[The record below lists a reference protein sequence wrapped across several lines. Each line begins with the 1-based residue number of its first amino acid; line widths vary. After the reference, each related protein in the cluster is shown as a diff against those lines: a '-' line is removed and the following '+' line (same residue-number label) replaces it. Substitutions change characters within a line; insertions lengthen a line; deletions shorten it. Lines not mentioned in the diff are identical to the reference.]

1 VTETAVAPRR
11 RSGSRRSLPDV
22 LDVRERE
29 AEAIRRRDTKMRRLL
44 TRKGA
49 RAEREFL
56 DGAGGKHRIKSVP
69 VPGGSYVYD
78 DSRSWGLR
86 ALGECS
92 GADEKG
98 GVKALA
104 REYAN
109 RCQLEKR
116 AVCRR
121 LDVDDLKRNACPELA
136 AQEGERG

>member
-1 VTETAVAPRR
+1 LRR
-11 RSGSRRSLPDV
+11 
-22 LDVRERE
+22 
-29 AEAIRRRDTKMRRLL
+29 IL

-49 RAEREFL
+49 RLEREFV

-78 DSRSWGLR
+78 DSRCWGLR

-98 GVKALA
+98 GVEALA
-104 REYAN
+104 REYAD

-116 AVCRR
+116 ALCRR
-121 LDVDDLKRNACPELA
+121 LDADDLKRNACPELA